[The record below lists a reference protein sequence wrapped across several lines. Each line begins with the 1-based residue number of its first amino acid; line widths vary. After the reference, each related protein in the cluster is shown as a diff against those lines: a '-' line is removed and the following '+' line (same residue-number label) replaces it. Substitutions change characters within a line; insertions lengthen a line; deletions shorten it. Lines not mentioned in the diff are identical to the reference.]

1 MRGRFAWP
9 DAVDEIDGRLRG
21 MSGLGVVGGGEDIL
35 SDLVD

>member
-21 MSGLGVVGGGEDIL
+21 RRGLEVVGGGDDIL
-35 SDLVD
+35 R